1 MPASLAERLE
11 QPASTARYF
20 RVQRFASLEI
30 TVNKKVSNSLKKNPK
45 KTPKKTTPANCFVVF
60 FSIFSPFVLC
70 ILLCQLGEAVVGLAA
85 VWRHS
90 LYHFQNTHLPLYPPP
105 AHPPFHTRHTR
116 LSAPLSCISWTGLG
130 PALSDRRAKARGLL
144 HAVAFHALRSDSLVR
159 PSVNCSQLFGVQA
172 DLRSCTHPSIPEMI
186 SPLSPAPFP
195 FFVHPAAAASLP
207 SKRNDIFYLGWHFQR
222 GESQSKKKI

>member
-30 TVNKKVSNSLKKNPK
+30 TVNKKVSNSLKKTPK

-207 SKRNDIFYLGWHFQR
+207 SERNDIFYLGWHFQR